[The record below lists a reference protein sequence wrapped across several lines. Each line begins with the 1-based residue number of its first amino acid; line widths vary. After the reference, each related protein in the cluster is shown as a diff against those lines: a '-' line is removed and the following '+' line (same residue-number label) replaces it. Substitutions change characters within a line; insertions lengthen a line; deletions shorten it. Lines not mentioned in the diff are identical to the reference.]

1 MKENNVSAEVEQNE
15 WVVNCNKCGA
25 SLSVKNDG
33 NAYICPV
40 CNTLFRIQTGTRIVK
55 DVTVKEQQVHVT
67 MTESAVSVIAKE
79 DEKARK
85 KAKRK
90 KLTARAQRRARK
102 KLAKALQ
109 TVIAQNVTLGNYET
123 GDVLVVDLDEKGVV
137 VKKA

>member
-1 MKENNVSAEVEQNE
+1 MKENNVSTQVEQNE

-25 SLSVKNDG
+25 SLSVNNDG

-79 DEKARK
+79 DAKAKK
-85 KAKRK
+85 KAKK
-90 KLTARAQRRARK
+90 KLSARAQKRARK

-109 TVIAQNVTLGNYET
+109 TVIAQNVTLGNYDA